1 MKTTIIEAPT
11 QKSWDD
17 LMEYIDVNYP
27 KARWVSGE
35 YPTEVNRWHLERSES
50 CIRMTENHITFGAK
64 SFYEERY
71 PKIPI
76 LTINQFKSM
85 KKTAPTKMN
94 AQRTGQV
101 VHEIRTQN
109 NSKWEIYHPE
119 IGKSKTFDKK
129 VFNTRLVSRNGKII
143 NDASGFNSK
152 KSAIKNINAT
162 IKSGL
167 ILPTK
172 LMTALKKAKSD
183 QSVLDAINGHLY
195 CCPK

>member
-1 MKTTIIEAPT
+1 MKTTIIAAPT
-11 QKSWDD
+11 QKAWDD
-17 LMEYIDVNYP
+17 LMKYIEANYP
-27 KARWVSGE
+27 KARWVSGSKPTDPDHDYWDE
-35 YPTEVNRWHLERSES
+35 YSAETCIYFSDHNLHYYYREYFQKNYPT
-50 CIRMTENHITFGAK
+50 
-64 SFYEERY
+64 
-71 PKIPI
+71 IPI

-85 KKTAPTKMN
+85 KKT

-172 LMTALKKAKSD
+172 LMAALKKAKSD

>member
-1 MKTTIIEAPT
+1 MKTTIIAVPT
-11 QKSWDD
+11 QKAWDD
-17 LMEYIDVNYP
+17 LMEYIEVNYP
-27 KARWVSGE
+27 KVRWDSGNKPTDRDYWDYYSAETCIYFSDHHIHYCYTE
-35 YPTEVNRWHLERSES
+35 YYQRN
-50 CIRMTENHITFGAK
+50 
-64 SFYEERY
+64 Y
-71 PKIPI
+71 PNIPI
-76 LTINQFKSM
+76 ITIKQFKSM
-85 KKTAPTKMN
+85 KKTAPTKKN

-172 LMTALKKAKSD
+172 LMAALKKAKSD

>member
-1 MKTTIIEAPT
+1 MKTTIIAVPT
-11 QKSWDD
+11 QKAWDD
-17 LMEYIDVNYP
+17 LMKYIEVNYP
-27 KARWVSGE
+27 KVRWNDGGK
-35 YPTEVNRWHLERSES
+35 PTKFEMP
-50 CIRMTENHITFGAK
+50 IENVCVRITGNKIAWRCLISSYQK
-64 SFYEERY
+64 SF

-85 KKTAPTKMN
+85 KKTVK
-94 AQRTGQV
+94 RTGQV

-167 ILPTK
+167 ILPAK

>member
-1 MKTTIIEAPT
+1 MKTTIIAAPT

-17 LMEYIDVNYP
+17 LMKYIEVNYP
-27 KARWVSGE
+27 KVRWIGGE
-35 YPTEVNRWHLERSES
+35 KPTKFEAMP
-50 CIRMTENHITFGAK
+50 IENVCVRITGNKIACCLISYYQK
-64 SFYEERY
+64 SF

-85 KKTAPTKMN
+85 KKTAPNKMN

-119 IGKSKTFDKK
+119 IGKSKTFDKS

-172 LMTALKKAKSD
+172 LMAALKKAKSD
-183 QSVLDAINGHLY
+183 QSILDAINGHLY

>member
-1 MKTTIIEAPT
+1 MKTTIIAVPT
-11 QKSWDD
+11 QKAWDD
-17 LMEYIDVNYP
+17 LMEYIEVNYP
-27 KARWVSGE
+27 KVRWNSGNKPTDRDYWDYYSSDTCILLYDNIVE
-35 YPTEVNRWHLERSES
+35 YCS
-50 CIRMTENHITFGAK
+50 K
-64 SFYEERY
+64 SFYEVRY
-71 PKIPI
+71 HKIPI
-76 LTINQFKSM
+76 ITINQFKSM
-85 KKTAPTKMN
+85 KKTAPTKKN

>member
-1 MKTTIIEAPT
+1 MKTTIIAAPT
-11 QKSWDD
+11 QKAWDD
-17 LMEYIDVNYP
+17 LMKYIEANYP
-27 KARWVSGE
+27 KVRWMSGDKPTDRDYWKTHSSDTCIYFSDKTIE
-35 YPTEVNRWHLERSES
+35 YCYREYFQKN
-50 CIRMTENHITFGAK
+50 
-64 SFYEERY
+64 Y

-94 AQRTGQV
+94 AKRTGQV

-172 LMTALKKAKSD
+172 LMAALKKAKSD

>member
-1 MKTTIIEAPT
+1 MKTTIIAVPT
-11 QKSWDD
+11 QKAWND
-17 LMEYIDVNYP
+17 LMKYIEANYP
-27 KARWVSGE
+27 KVRWVITDRI
-35 YPTEVNRWHLERSES
+35 PTESTSWGTYKAES
-50 CIRMTENHITFGAK
+50 CVKIAENANVLSYSAK
-64 SFYEERY
+64 WYFKEKY

-85 KKTAPTKMN
+85 KKTVK
-94 AQRTGQV
+94 RTGQV

-172 LMTALKKAKSD
+172 LMAALKKAKSD